1 MAVVEHTLQPIY
13 DQNANVLIL
22 GTMPSPKSREVGFY
36 YGHPQ
41 NRFWKVLADIFHE
54 KPLLTIEEKIDFLHR
69 HHLALWDVLK
79 SCDIQGAEDA
89 SIKNPIPNDL
99 TTILKEAN
107 IQAIFTTGKKAT
119 DLYMK
124 YIYPNTNIPA
134 IGLPSTSPANR
145 RISYEQLKEEYAKI
159 LNYLPH

>member
-54 KPLLTIEEKIDFLHR
+54 KPLLTNEEKIDFLHR

-79 SCDIQGAEDA
+79 AVIFKEQ
-89 SIKNPIPNDL
+89 KMRV
-99 TTILKEAN
+99 LKT
-107 IQAIFTTGKKAT
+107 QFLMT
-119 DLYMK
+119 
-124 YIYPNTNIPA
+124 
-134 IGLPSTSPANR
+134 
-145 RISYEQLKEEYAKI
+145 
-159 LNYLPH
+159 